1 MRVTRR
7 FWLALAA
14 IGCLLRGGGVLG
26 APLLVAGAVGLA
38 GWLLT
43 MQVAFVRAVSRLSD
57 ELTVSQSLDRSRIR
71 TGVETTYTLEAAVD
85 SPNGHLPLSVEAT
98 LPLATRIET
107 GRTPVITLGG
117 SMQSFLAGG

>member
-1 MRVTRR
+1 
-7 FWLALAA
+7 
-14 IGCLLRGGGVLG
+14 
-26 APLLVAGAVGLA
+26 
-38 GWLLT
+38 